1 MFAYISAHMAVSKSH
16 SAGHLHSSD
25 HNRKSAAE
33 ANHPSRPSAM
43 ERSSP
48 SKQLLLALLLL
59 LLLLLAPPIQA
70 RELVGGSSYEEQRR
84 RSPLMLP
91 SDRDGDG
98 VPAVKFVVRPGVGV
112 GKPGGRAPP
121 APRPGYDPH
130 PLREPHGV
138 SSSPAVTGREGRVP
152 PSPTGNPSPHPHY
165 RRRTGWPADVFGALR
180 DVIVRYVIGA

>member
-1 MFAYISAHMAVSKSH
+1 MALWQYQSH

-25 HNRKSAAE
+25 RNRESATE
-33 ANHPSRPSAM
+33 ANHPYRPLAM

-59 LLLLLAPPIQA
+59 LLLLLLLAPPIQA
-70 RELVGGSSYEEQRR
+70 RQLVGGGSYEEQRR
-84 RSPLMLP
+84 RSPSMLP
-91 SDRDGDG
+91 SDGDGDG
-98 VPAVKFVVRPGVGV
+98 APAVKFVVRPGVGV

-138 SSSPAVTGREGRVP
+138 SSSPGVTGREGLVP
-152 PSPTGNPSPHPHY
+152 PSPTGNPPPHY
-165 RRRTGWPADVFGALR
+165 RRRTGWPADVFGAVR